1 VENRGRK
8 KNLLVPLLRA
18 SRGRRRHMTLFKMTL
33 FLLLL
38 LLLFYMNSRWN
49 DVVFPKRA
57 VSFKQGNLFSYFS
70 KLNKEIQANQGHQ
83 RGAARQIFQIRFFPS
98 LFKIS

>member
-1 VENRGRK
+1 LAVENRGRK

-38 LLLFYMNSRWN
+38 LLFFYMNSR
-49 DVVFPKRA
+49 
-57 VSFKQGNLFSYFS
+57 
-70 KLNKEIQANQGHQ
+70 
-83 RGAARQIFQIRFFPS
+83 
-98 LFKIS
+98 